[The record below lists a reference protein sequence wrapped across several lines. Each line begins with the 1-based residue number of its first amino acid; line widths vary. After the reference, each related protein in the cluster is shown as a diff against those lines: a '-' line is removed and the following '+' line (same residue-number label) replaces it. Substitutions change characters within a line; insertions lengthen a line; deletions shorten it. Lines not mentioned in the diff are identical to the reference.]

1 HLQSHS
7 FPTRR
12 SSDLGK
18 MNNHFKC
25 IGIVG
30 HPRHPTAL
38 TTHEMLYRW
47 LCTKGYEVIVEQQI
61 AHELQLKNVKT
72 GTLAEI
78 GQLADLAVVVG
89 GDGNMLG
96 AARTLARYDI
106 IVKIGRA
113 VSR

>member
-1 HLQSHS
+1 
-7 FPTRR
+7 
-12 SSDLGK
+12 

-72 GTLAEI
+72 GTLAEKFMSSKEQKTPE
-78 GQLADLAVVVG
+78 GQAPEE
-89 GDGNMLG
+89 
-96 AARTLARYDI
+96 I
-106 IVKIGRA
+106 I
-113 VSR
+113 

>member
-1 HLQSHS
+1 M
-7 FPTRR
+7 
-12 SSDLGK
+12 K
-18 MNNHFKC
+18 
-25 IGIVG
+25 
-30 HPRHPTAL
+30 
-38 TTHEMLYRW
+38 MLYRW

-106 IVKIGRA
+106 KVIGINRGNLW
-113 VSR
+113 VS